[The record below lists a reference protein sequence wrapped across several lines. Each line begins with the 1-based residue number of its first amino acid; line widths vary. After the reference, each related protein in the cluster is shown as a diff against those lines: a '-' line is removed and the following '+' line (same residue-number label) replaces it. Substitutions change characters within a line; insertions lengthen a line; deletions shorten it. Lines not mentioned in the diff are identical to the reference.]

1 MLKYQLALVGALLCL
16 TAPALAD
23 VPQVIYVTSCGTLS
37 KNPGTPGPLYAT
49 TTGQLCISGTISAT
63 INAWAPG
70 GAYLNVASV
79 TTGSANGALPAGSN
93 VVVYNYGANPIMV
106 KLSTSGATTVTAATA
121 DAIIQPSSAQELSVG
136 TNTRIAYA
144 TTLSTSSMQVSG
156 GAGIAAGWGGGGG
169 SSGGGGGTSAADKST
184 WTVSS
189 TLQTPIGCEYTS
201 GGATALTTGQMGT
214 VGCTTG
220 RGLFVNIDSL
230 GGTGSFTAYGSTPG
244 AVPALPVDAF
254 VSNTNANGSATS
266 ANSSPVVLASD
277 QTVADPCMYQA
288 KLSSPIE
295 VNATAATQIV
305 AASASKKIYICS
317 ITIVAAGASTVS
329 LLTGTGTNCGTAT
342 AAVMGSTT
350 AANGMSFSA
359 SGGIVAGNGSSTV
372 TYANVAGAE
381 LCTLQTA
388 AVYLSGYVSYIQ
400 Q

>member
-16 TAPALAD
+16 AAPAYAD
-23 VPQVIYVTSCGTLS
+23 VPQVIYVSSCGSVS

-79 TTGSANGALPAGSN
+79 TTGSANSALPAGSN
-93 VVVYNYGANPIMV
+93 VVVYNYGTNPIMV

-121 DAIIQPSSAQELSVG
+121 DAIIPGGGSQELSVG
-136 TNTRIAYA
+136 SNTRIAYA
-144 TTLSTSSMQVSG
+144 TTLSTSSMQVAG
-156 GAGIAAGWGGGGG
+156 GAGIAAGWGGGS
-169 SSGGGGGTSAADKST
+169 SSGGSGGTSAADKST

-201 GGATALTTGQMGT
+201 GGATTLTTGQMGT

-230 GGTGSFTAYGSTPG
+230 GGTGSFTTYGSTPG
-244 AVPALPVDAF
+244 AVAALPTNSYVT
-254 VSNTNANGSATS
+254 NTNANGQATS

-305 AASASKKIYICS
+305 AASGSKKIYICS

-329 LLTGTGTNCGTAT
+329 LLTGTGTNCGTSQ
-342 AAVMGSTT
+342 AAVIGSTT

-359 SGGIVAGNGSSTV
+359 SGGLAIGNGSSTI
-372 TYANVAGAE
+372 TYANLAGAE

-388 AVYLSGYVSYIQ
+388 AVYLSGYISYIQ